1 MSQLL
6 IGNTCKS
13 FASFS
18 PFLQLFFPCVCLC
31 PIHTFQDTP
40 TGYTHMLFPSLLR
53 SLSLSLSRSLSLT
66 HTLTHIK
73 TCSLS
78 HSALSSFTAKERGG
92 GEVRLEG
99 LKYKEEKKRPAAFL
113 LALSDCL
120 SERHKEAN
128 K

>member
-1 MSQLL
+1 M
-6 IGNTCKS
+6 

-18 PFLQLFFPCVCLC
+18 LFLQLFSLCMFVC
-31 PIHTFQDTP
+31 HTYLPRHTP
-40 TGYTHMLFPSLLR
+40 RAHTHALPLSLA
-53 SLSLSLSRSLSLT
+53 LSLSVSLSLT

-113 LALSDCL
+113 LALSGCL